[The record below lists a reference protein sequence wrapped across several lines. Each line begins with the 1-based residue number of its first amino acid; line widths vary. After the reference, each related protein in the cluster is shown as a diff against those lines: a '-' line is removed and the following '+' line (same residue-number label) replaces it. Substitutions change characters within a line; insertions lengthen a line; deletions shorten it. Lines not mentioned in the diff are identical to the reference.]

1 MLPIGGSLLLAGCNS
16 SSDDDDDAVP
26 AKPQP
31 QPQPALASTFALAV
45 LPDTQFYSRYAT
57 DAENQQFMR
66 KYGSEPFQAQT
77 RWVAQHAAA
86 LNIPF
91 LAHLGD
97 VVDQQGKP
105 DQWKV
110 ASAAMKVLEDAKVPY
125 SILAGNH
132 DVIMDRDYVDESSQ
146 KNGKETDELRDRAL
160 EPYLKNFGR
169 DRAKQQ
175 ATFGGRDAS
184 GFHEYHVFEAEG
196 QKFMVLSLSWRV
208 SDAALEWANL
218 VIRANP
224 TLPVI
229 LVNHQLLNIDKDGVS
244 PLEVPY
250 GKMLWEKLIRKN
262 DQIFM
267 TLNGHYHGAARL
279 TKTNDFGNPVEEMV
293 VDYQMAYQGGNGLMR
308 LYEFDLTH
316 NEIKVLSFSP
326 WVPQSPRKR

>member
-146 KNGKETDELRDRAL
+146 KNGKETDELRT
-160 EPYLKNFGR
+160 GR
-169 DRAKQQ
+169 
-175 ATFGGRDAS
+175 S
-184 GFHEYHVFEAEG
+184 
-196 QKFMVLSLSWRV
+196 
-208 SDAALEWANL
+208 
-218 VIRANP
+218 NP
-224 TLPVI
+224 I
-229 LVNHQLLNIDKDGVS
+229 
-244 PLEVPY
+244 
-250 GKMLWEKLIRKN
+250 
-262 DQIFM
+262 
-267 TLNGHYHGAARL
+267 
-279 TKTNDFGNPVEEMV
+279 
-293 VDYQMAYQGGNGLMR
+293 
-308 LYEFDLTH
+308 
-316 NEIKVLSFSP
+316 
-326 WVPQSPRKR
+326 

>member
-132 DVIMDRDYVDESSQ
+132 DVIMDRDYVDEQPEEREGNRRAAGPGARTLS
-146 KNGKETDELRDRAL
+146 EELRPRPREAAGHVRRPRCQRL
-160 EPYLKNFGR
+160 PLPCVRSRGAEVHGAVAVVARVGR
-169 DRAKQQ
+169 GA
-175 ATFGGRDAS
+175 GM
-184 GFHEYHVFEAEG
+184 G
-196 QKFMVLSLSWRV
+196 QPGHPRQS
-208 SDAALEWANL
+208 
-218 VIRANP
+218 
-224 TLPVI
+224 TLPSSWSI
-229 LVNHQLLNIDKDGVS
+229 TS
-244 PLEVPY
+244 C
-250 GKMLWEKLIRKN
+250 
-262 DQIFM
+262 
-267 TLNGHYHGAARL
+267 
-279 TKTNDFGNPVEEMV
+279 
-293 VDYQMAYQGGNGLMR
+293 
-308 LYEFDLTH
+308 
-316 NEIKVLSFSP
+316 
-326 WVPQSPRKR
+326 